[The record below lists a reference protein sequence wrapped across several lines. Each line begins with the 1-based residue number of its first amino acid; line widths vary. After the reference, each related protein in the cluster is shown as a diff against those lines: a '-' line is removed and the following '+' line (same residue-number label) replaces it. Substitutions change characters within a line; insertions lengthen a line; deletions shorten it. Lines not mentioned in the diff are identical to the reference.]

1 MENKND
7 ISTVLRYILGLGAIL
22 IGVLGILETGFFV
35 KRAET
40 IIGAIMLVSALDHIF
55 MILKKEN
62 DYFNWKMVLLGTLG
76 EITLA
81 IMIFFLNFPN
91 KDVIVNLAIGGFLSI
106 KGVIL
111 IVGNKEINSNP
122 EKSSNFLRGVVFIKG
137 LFLFL
142 IGALTIILPVIN
154 GRTAMVFGWYILF
167 LGINF
172 ISYPV
177 LDHYRKSKAESNN
190 SAEN

>member
-1 MENKND
+1 MESKND
-7 ISTVLRYILGLGAIL
+7 ISTVLRYVLGLGAIL
-22 IGVLGILETGFFV
+22 IGVLGILETGFFI
-35 KRAET
+35 KRAEV
-40 IIGAIMLVSALDHIF
+40 IIGGIMLVSALDHIF

-81 IMIFFLNFPN
+81 IMIFFLNFQN
-91 KDVIVNLAIGGFLSI
+91 KDIIVNLAIGGFLSI
-106 KGVIL
+106 KGIIL

-172 ISYPV
+172 ISYPI
-177 LDHYRKSKAESNN
+177 LDHYRKSKSEES
-190 SAEN
+190 SSTEN

>member
-1 MENKND
+1 MESKNN
-7 ISTVLRYILGLGAIL
+7 ISTVLRYIMGLGAIL

-35 KRAET
+35 ARAKE
-40 IIGAIMLVSALDHIF
+40 IIGAIMLISALDHIA
-55 MILKKEN
+55 MIFKKEN

-76 EITLA
+76 ELA
-81 IMIFFLNFPN
+81 LVIMIFFFEFPN
-91 KDVIVNLAIGGFLSI
+91 KEVIINISIGAFLSV

-111 IVGNKEINSNP
+111 IVGNREINSTT
-122 EKSSNFLRGVVFIKG
+122 EKSSNFLRGIVFIKG

-172 ISYPV
+172 ISYPL
-177 LDHYRKSKAESNN
+177 LDHYRKSKIIQTDS
-190 SAEN
+190 